1 MSDQDGFDQ
10 IDDSLLGE
18 LGSIDPDP
26 PEDTEPA
33 CSLNGVSVT
42 FEDTDVLDDVSVDFP
57 AGACTVI
64 MGPSGSGKS
73 TLLKAAAGLVVPDEG
88 KVEIL
93 GRDPSRISDRELEA
107 LRARNGFVFQDGALW
122 QNLTLEQNLMLP
134 LQYHSH
140 HIGAEEARTQVT
152 RMAKELQGAR
162 RLALRP
168 SQVSAGDRKTIS
180 FIRAIVHDPELIF
193 MDEPTTSLDSER
205 IDLLI
210 RKLRD
215 LRRRGR
221 TLITV
226 THDARIASQLADYVL
241 VIRDGRVLTF
251 GTLHD
256 VARSNDPEIER
267 VLSDVLSET
276 ATYDGDI
283 LELMDPDTN
292 PFLQ

>member
-1 MSDQDGFDQ
+1 MSDESGFDQ
-10 IDDSLLGE
+10 IDDSLLGA
-18 LGSIDPDP
+18 LGSIEEV
-26 PEDTEPA
+26 PESESTPA
-33 CSLNGVSVT
+33 CSLRDVSVR
-42 FEDTDVLDDVSVDFP
+42 FEETDVLEEITVDFP
-57 AGACTVI
+57 ASACTVV

-73 TLLKAAAGLVVPDEG
+73 TLLKAAAGLVVPETG
-88 KVEIL
+88 TVEIL
-93 GRDPSRISDRELEA
+93 GQNPARISDRELEA
-107 LRARNGFVFQDGALW
+107 LRARNGFVFQDAALW
-122 QNLTLEQNLMLP
+122 QNLTLEQNMILP
-134 LQYHSH
+134 LQYHSP
-140 HIGAEEARTQVT
+140 HINAEEALTQVT
-152 RMAKELQGAR
+152 RMAKELQAGR
-162 RLALRP
+162 RLKLRP

-193 MDEPTTSLDSER
+193 MDEPTTSIDSER
-205 IDLLI
+205 IDLVI

-221 TLITV
+221 TVIAV

-241 VIRDGRVLTF
+241 VIRDGRILTF
-251 GTLHD
+251 GTLYD